1 MTVRRHRYHAARGEK
16 VESAKNKKQMNKKQ
30 LQILEIS
37 RHLATAQHRPSS
49 VYQLRPKGVHPAY

>member
-16 VESAKNKKQMNKKQ
+16 VESAKNKKQ

-49 VYQLRPKGVHPAY
+49 VYQLRPKGVHPAC